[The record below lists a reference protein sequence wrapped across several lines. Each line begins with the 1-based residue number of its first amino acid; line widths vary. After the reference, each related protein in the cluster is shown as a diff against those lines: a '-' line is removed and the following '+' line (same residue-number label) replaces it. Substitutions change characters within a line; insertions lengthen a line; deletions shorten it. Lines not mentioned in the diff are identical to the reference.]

1 MPSETQARRLIPW
14 AWSAAWL
21 LAGLGFWIS
30 DLSSLPSR
38 SPFAY
43 IALNAAG
50 WAIAGFVT
58 ASAAGD
64 TPARTI
70 RLAGWLVP
78 GLASIPFSMLWL
90 RSWNVGF
97 LGPIA
102 ALGLAGLFGGVAG
115 SVRRHAWRL
124 VSGALVGLAFLLF
137 ATVSFMA
144 SYFLML
150 VYTLIAQQGGSA
162 GVLSVLDALIWPL
175 PGALF
180 GLGAGFAARWL
191 LGLRAAGPTGLM
203 NLEK

>member
-1 MPSETQARRLIPW
+1 MTGETHVRSLIPW

-43 IALNAAG
+43 IALSAAG

-58 ASAAGD
+58 ASAAGEA
-64 TPARTI
+64 PARTI
-70 RLAGWLVP
+70 RLVGWLVP
-78 GLASIPFSMLWL
+78 GLASIPLSMLWL

-102 ALGLAGLFGGVAG
+102 ALGLAGLLGGVAG
-115 SVRRHAWRL
+115 SVRKGAWRL
-124 VSGALVGLAFLLF
+124 VSGALLGLAFLLF

-162 GVLSVLDALIWPL
+162 GVLSIVDALIWPL

-180 GLGAGFAARWL
+180 GLVAGFAARWL
-191 LGLRAAGPTGLM
+191 LGLRKPVPASLL

>member
-1 MPSETQARRLIPW
+1 MSAETQARRLIPW

-21 LAGLGFWIS
+21 LTGLGFWIS

-43 IALNAAG
+43 IAFSAAG

-58 ASAAGD
+58 ASAAGEA
-64 TPARTI
+64 PARTL
-70 RLAGWLVP
+70 RLVGWLVP
-78 GLASIPFSMLWL
+78 GLASIPLSMLWL
-90 RSWNVGF
+90 RSWNGGF

-102 ALGLAGLFGGVAG
+102 ALGLAGLLGGVAG

-137 ATVSFMA
+137 ASLSFIA
-144 SYFLML
+144 SYFLIL
-150 VYTLIAQQGGSA
+150 IYTLIAQQGGSA
-162 GVLSVLDALIWPL
+162 GVLSVVDALIWPL
-175 PGALF
+175 PAALC

-191 LGLRAAGPTGLM
+191 LGLQNPGPARLL